1 MKTSI
6 YLNRYSNIPK
16 LQGHLKVLLGRE
28 LTRPGTLSEIRIAEA
43 RESYFR
49 VHLYRVNS
57 QLPGEGQPEQGTGK
71 RSGEHGCRLQGSCQ

>member
-1 MKTSI
+1 M
-6 YLNRYSNIPK
+6 
-16 LQGHLKVLLGRE
+16 LGRE
-28 LTRPGTLSEIRIAEA
+28 LTKPGTLSEIGIAEA

-71 RSGEHGCRLQGSCQ
+71 RSGEHGCRLQLAGRRPRGAANSDGGGAVVAA